1 MLTFEDCLAF
11 CSLTE
16 AEIAAVAEHESL
28 PLMAAAEYG
37 EYLIRLPDGERRIK
51 RIILDDIAS
60 AEGTGDH
67 RHAIA
72 LKMVLRNFVRTH
84 PGAASPPI

>member
-16 AEIAAVAEHESL
+16 AEIAAVAEHERL

-37 EYLIRLPDGERRIK
+37 EYLIHLPDGEARIK
-51 RIILDDIAS
+51 RIILEDIAT
-60 AEGTGDH
+60 AQDAGDH
-67 RHAIA
+67 RHAMA
-72 LKMVLRNFVRTH
+72 LRLVLREFVRSHSAPT
-84 PGAASPPI
+84 I